1 MIHVLNIQVSKSTIF
16 QIGPVFHKRVFKQL
30 QPISVFTKLYLEDL
44 SRPGYQSVNVNHL
57 SNYYFFQIRI
67 PPHDHCV
74 YETNDFEPDPPTQN
88 GGLSPQ
94 FVNKLRTGGATQ
106 TSGDSCEQ
114 QFMRVLKKVYQTIE
128 RNEIRLQEQDRKD
141 ILKQEWQQLALVIDR
156 LLLLVFILVTITVT
170 LVVLIPQD
178 YESEYGSSHGV

>member
-1 MIHVLNIQVSKSTIF
+1 
-16 QIGPVFHKRVFKQL
+16 
-30 QPISVFTKLYLEDL
+30 
-44 SRPGYQSVNVNHL
+44 
-57 SNYYFFQIRI
+57 
-67 PPHDHCV
+67 
-74 YETNDFEPDPPTQN
+74 
-88 GGLSPQ
+88 
-94 FVNKLRTGGATQ
+94 
-106 TSGDSCEQ
+106 
-114 QFMRVLKKVYQTIE
+114 MRVLKKVYQTIE